1 MRKFLAVYLVLA
13 TVVLGGLTAIGQ
25 TLDMNSISQLTR
37 AKQMAKQEKVDYV
50 VNTLASQPV
59 QQAMQKAGINLS
71 EERRGES
78 RGFRAAPRSS
88 TCFIRSV
95 SIVNQSM
102 ALGQYRSTA
111 GIRLGHHRHHRP
123 GHSYRYPG
131 CDPGCER
138 ILLRSLLLLVGS
150 GQTKPR
156 RSPFGRSGGVQI

>member
-59 QQAMQKAGINLS
+59 QQAMQKAGIKLS
-71 EERRGES
+71 ES
-78 RGFRAAPRSS
+78 DAANLAGFVPPKKLDLLYSQ
-88 TCFIRSV
+88 CVF
-95 SIVNQSM
+95 VNQSM

-111 GIRLGHHRHHRP
+111 GIVWGIIGIIALVTLIVILVVILAANG
-123 GHSYRYPG
+123 YYY
-131 CDPGCER
+131 DPYYY
-138 ILLRSLLLLVGS
+138 
-150 GQTKPR
+150 
-156 RSPFGRSGGVQI
+156 